1 MMEAGQQ
8 MLNTKHQAMQT
19 NLILYFLAPALWF
32 FFIGLPGLICCFW
45 K

>member
-1 MMEAGQQ
+1 MEVGQQ
-8 MLNTKHQAMQT
+8 MLNNETQAKMQ

-32 FFIGLPGLICCFW
+32 FFIGLPGLICFVW